1 VVPLIAG
8 YRKPECERA
17 NAEAMDDLGVMTAS
31 SNPAAGKPVA
41 VVLAARWTAY
51 LGASNISVYE
61 PWRGYVDYRAGDSR
75 AAEEILASRLQLL
88 IGEFSRRSVRTVI
101 VLSPPELRFHLGKCL
116 ERLTAERCATARAT
130 HDKHTA
136 TIRRIFSKLQSE
148 FPNDVRVFDPT
159 PLFCGPVSCDVTSG
173 GKRLYVDSNHV
184 SKLGS
189 QIIADALAPLLQWAL
204 QTGSARS
211 ETVIRER

>member
-1 VVPLIAG
+1 
-8 YRKPECERA
+8 
-17 NAEAMDDLGVMTAS
+17 
-31 SNPAAGKPVA
+31 
-41 VVLAARWTAY
+41 
-51 LGASNISVYE
+51 
-61 PWRGYVDYRAGDSR
+61 
-75 AAEEILASRLQLL
+75 
-88 IGEFSRRSVRTVI
+88 
-101 VLSPPELRFHLGKCL
+101 
-116 ERLTAERCATARAT
+116 
-130 HDKHTA
+130 
-136 TIRRIFSKLQSE
+136 LQSE